1 MVFQKIDRIHSN
13 KLTQSGK
20 LVIIGTVGCKSVGW
34 GEDFIVPTS
43 FKIQGVKA
51 GRRSFHLLSWG
62 RAADLPDHI
71 KARGAG
77 GEC

>member
-1 MVFQKIDRIHSN
+1 MHSN

-20 LVIIGTVGCKSVGW
+20 LVIIGRVQERWLGRGLHCSRVIEKQS
-34 GEDFIVPTS
+34 I
-43 FKIQGVKA
+43 KA